1 MFDFFKKNKIK
12 LPDNYKDLINE
23 KDYAVFLDKCLT
35 VLKGLN
41 VKVISSDEGDIVY
54 ENKDGEEAHYYLD
67 NILRKYVM
75 LNSGEREQEIE
86 RHFKQL
92 QDKSDAYEYFF
103 KDFEYAKQFLKVVVK
118 PIEMLDN
125 YNEFVHRLD
134 FPNLVTF
141 LIFDFE
147 EQFHYIRKENASLW
161 QVDENDLFEIAL
173 ENLGSEEIEAKEY
186 TFGDKFTVYILF
198 SGDFSAPFTLL
209 IDKYLEFS
217 IGTYGT
223 LLAIPTKGTVF
234 LHPIE
239 TKDVLD
245 LTEILH
251 PEIEKFYHED
261 PGNISLDFYWFYKGQ
276 FDIFKKE
283 YHDNQQVTITLPKK
297 LEQLYNGE

>member
-1 MFDFFKKNKIK
+1 MFDFFKRNKIK
-12 LPDNYKDLINE
+12 LPDDYKYLINE
-23 KDYAVFLDKCLT
+23 KDYAIFLNNCLT

-41 VKVISSDEGDIVY
+41 VKVISSDNGVIVY
-54 ENKDGEEAHYYLD
+54 DNKHGEEAHYYLD
-67 NILRKYVM
+67 NLLRKYVQI
-75 LNSGEREQEIE
+75 NSKEQEIE
-86 RHFKQL
+86 SHFRKL
-92 QDKSDAYEYFF
+92 QDKSDVYDYFF
-103 KDFEYAKQFLKVVVK
+103 KDFEYAKQFLKVAIK
-118 PIEMLDN
+118 PIEILDN

-147 EQFHYIRKENASLW
+147 EQFHYIRKENTSLW
-161 QVDENDLFEIAL
+161 QVDEIDLFEIAL
-173 ENLGSEEIEAKEY
+173 ENLANEEIEAKQY
-186 TFGDKFTVYILF
+186 TFGDKFMVYILF

-217 IGTYGT
+217 IGKYGT

-239 TKDVLD
+239 TNDILD

-251 PEIEKFYHED
+251 LEIEKFYYED
-261 PGNISLDFYWFYKGQ
+261 PGNISLDFYWFYNGQ

-283 YHDNQQVTITLPKK
+283 YHDNHQVTITLPKK
-297 LEQLYNGE
+297 LAELYNEE